1 MDREDRLGDYYGVK
15 GGWGKRGGKV
25 EWGEGRVGE
34 KEGGREK
41 REGGGMMMKKR
52 REGCMSKC
60 PTSIKIKC
68 P

>member
-1 MDREDRLGDYYGVK
+1 MDREDRLGDYYGVE

-41 REGGGMMMKKR
+41 RGGGDNDEEEERGLYVKV
-52 REGCMSKC
+52 SY
-60 PTSIKIKC
+60 INQN
-68 P
+68 